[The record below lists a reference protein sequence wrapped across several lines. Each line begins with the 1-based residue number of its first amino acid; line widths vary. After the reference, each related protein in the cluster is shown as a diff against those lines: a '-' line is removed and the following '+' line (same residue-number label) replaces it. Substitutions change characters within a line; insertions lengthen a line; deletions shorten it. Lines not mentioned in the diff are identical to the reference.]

1 MPGVSPEAIAHWL
14 VWRDWLYN
22 KETDNDY
29 RGQFGV
35 WSRCDTKPA
44 LCYFKS
50 GVCVWES
57 LVLCGCVRWQQQLQQ
72 YCKILEKCRTHCIS
86 SRGLY
91 CFIWTHIRSALTAYF
106 CVSLS
111 HFKGSIKWLLDW
123 QVPQWFECFIRETAW
138 CWVTSGVV
146 WILNKSIADILVL
159 VYII

>member
-1 MPGVSPEAIAHWL
+1 MFLQKPLHTGLCEGTGSTTKRQIMITGGNLGFEAGVTLNLHCVI
-14 VWRDWLYN
+14 
-22 KETDNDY
+22 
-29 RGQFGV
+29 
-35 WSRCDTKPA
+35 SRV
-44 LCYFKS
+44 
-50 GVCVWES
+50 VCVCVRES